1 MSIPLIMLI
10 PTKSNIHLN
19 APNLS
24 LEELLAILITATN
37 VNINTSLTVVL
48 IRPLS
53 LISESALFVLK
64 LLDEVVGLVLQLAN
78 LVLDAAVVL
87 AVELLEIG
95 LEQLV
100 VLAQVLELVLEA
112 LDLISEVLLSALF
125 CWVGWSLVLF
135 VL

>member
-64 LLDEVVGLVLQLAN
+64 LLDEVVGLVLQLAY